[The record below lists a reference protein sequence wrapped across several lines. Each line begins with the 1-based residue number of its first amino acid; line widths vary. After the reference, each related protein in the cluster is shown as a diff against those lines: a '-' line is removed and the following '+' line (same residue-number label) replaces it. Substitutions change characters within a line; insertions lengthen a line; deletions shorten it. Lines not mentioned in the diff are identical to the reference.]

1 MTDSQPVNLIFAA
14 ESILTPPYNANTQLI
29 YGYISARI
37 TKTYAY
43 YECTVINKI
52 FQH

>member
-1 MTDSQPVNLIFAA
+1 MTDSQPVNLILAA
-14 ESILTPPYNANTQLI
+14 ENIVTPSYNANTQLI
-29 YGYISARI
+29 YDYISARI

-43 YECTVINKI
+43 YECTAINKI